1 MNRKKYKDEVD
12 IPENMEIAKMN
23 SDIKKLPLFSHYIWT
38 QEIHSLRKVMEPHWH
53 EDEKPEDNRLQGVK
67 SQPYLERGNSTSLL
81 KKFDDHESEEEKN
94 KKNSRK
100 KNTSIEKL
108 SGYLEKVDNLNLAKK
123 PDGFI
128 CQKVEEMAQ
137 EVTSR
142 KKMGVAKFQE
152 LYNELFVAKQDYMP
166 ATSKKNQE
174 FIEKIRKIQQELKPD
189 LQKLPSIYESLNTKQ
204 GSKNKPTKVSTR

>member
-12 IPENMEIAKMN
+12 VPENMEIAKMN

-38 QEIHSLRKVMEPHWH
+38 QEIHSLRKVKEPIWH
-53 EDEKPEDNRLQGVK
+53 EDDKPEDHRMQGIK

-81 KKFDDHESEEEKN
+81 KKFDDHESEEDK

-108 SGYLEKVDNLNLAKK
+108 SGYLEKVDNMNLAKK

-137 EVTSR
+137 EVTNR

-152 LYNELFVAKQDYMP
+152 LYNELFLTKPDCMP

-189 LQKLPSIYESLNTKQ
+189 LQKLPSIFESLNVKQ
-204 GSKNKPTKVSTR
+204 GSKSKPAKVSAR